1 MENQLNY
8 ANSLARSSG
17 GDDLSRKLG
26 LKCDNETQRM
36 CNDGNSCYYKTERCD
51 RWINC
56 LDNSDELGCSC
67 VEYLD
72 PGILKLKLFSSFFL
86 CWSSFGG
93 HLFWPASMVYTSII
107 LHIANYKLSA
117 GPRRAAFMYCFNSCH
132 FACGYS
138 SGFCRFDAGSGKVLW
153 Q

>member
-1 MENQLNY
+1 MMEKQLNY
-8 ANSLARSSG
+8 ADSLARSSG

-72 PGILKLKLFSSFFL
+72 PGIVKLKLLKVLKVFL

-93 HLFWPASMVYTSII
+93 HLFLTSFYG
-107 LHIANYKLSA
+107 LYFSYLTHYKFPSK
-117 GPRRAAFMYCFNSCH
+117 NW
-132 FACGYS
+132 
-138 SGFCRFDAGSGKVLW
+138 VE
-153 Q
+153 